1 MLQLADFS
9 CLLGAAVRGPDLA
22 RRASDGRAAQID
34 RAGPV
39 ANSARAARQSTEGD
53 VTDVTIEETEAGEES
68 IPLSE
73 VVYARL
79 RQCLM
84 RAEMKPHERLK
95 VRDLARQMGTS
106 ETPVREALF
115 QLAHEGAIEIRPRY
129 YIRVRRLSLEEYTE
143 VRDIRMSL
151 EPMAAER
158 ALPHITDA
166 DIDQL
171 ALTHDALVKAEATGD
186 WSTALQ
192 ANFDFHFGLYSRSGM
207 PTLTEVLEGL
217 WIRIGPILSELYPD
231 AHPTYA
237 ERHQHLNVLDA
248 LRARDSFALREAIR
262 MDLFEGGRALRQH
275 LADYAAAQA
284 VEAKGRRRSS
294 GQT

>member
-1 MLQLADFS
+1 MIDET
-9 CLLGAAVRGPDLA
+9 AAAEDDPL
-22 RRASDGRAAQID
+22 
-34 RAGPV
+34 
-39 ANSARAARQSTEGD
+39 
-53 VTDVTIEETEAGEES
+53 
-68 IPLSE
+68 PLSE

-79 RQCLM
+79 RQSLM
-84 RAEMKPHERLK
+84 RAELKPHERLK

-129 YIRVRRLSLEEYTE
+129 YIRVRRLTLDEYTE
-143 VRDIRMSL
+143 IRDIRMSL

-158 ALPHITDA
+158 ALPHITEA
-166 DIDQL
+166 DIDRL
-171 ALTHDALVKAEATGD
+171 AVVHETLVHAEATGD
-186 WSTALQ
+186 WPTALQ

-217 WIRIGPILSELYPD
+217 WIRIGPILSELYPH

-248 LRARDSFALREAIR
+248 LRARDPYSLREAIR

-275 LADYAAAQA
+275 LADHAAAQA
-284 VEAKGRRRSS
+284 ALQKGRRR
-294 GQT
+294 G